1 MKAVVLR
8 EHGGIDKLLYEDVQ
22 TPRPGPGEVLVK
34 IGASGVNHLDHDLRE
49 GISGFELALPHVM
62 GVEGVGEVVELGE
75 GVLSAKVGDRVAIDF
90 AQGDPQSNMWLSG
103 LDGVDF
109 TYGRVGASQW
119 GTHAEYCRCLAT
131 SLIPLPDGMS
141 YETAAAS
148 IVGFGTS
155 WHMTVSL
162 GQVQADKTVLINAAG
177 SVVGTAAIQ
186 VAKLHGARVIAT
198 AGSDAKLEKAKE
210 LGADEVINYTTQS
223 IREEALRMTDGFGVD
238 LCIESV
244 GGDVLVQ
251 SIDAVCENGRLI
263 TCGAHAGE
271 VVPINIIEL
280 FRKHMM
286 LHGSHFAGKREVA
299 HVLKLIHEGKMTP
312 VINAVMPFSEVR
324 EAARKTAERDVFGK
338 MVLIPE

>member
-1 MKAVVLR
+1 MKAVVIR

-22 TPRPGPGEVLVK
+22 EPTAGPGEVLVK

-49 GISGFELALPHVM
+49 GVSGFGVTLPHVM
-62 GVEGVGEVVELGE
+62 GVEGVGEVIDLGE
-75 GVLSAKVGDRVAIDF
+75 GVLSAEIGDRVAIDF

-109 TYGRVGASQW
+109 CHGRIGVSQW
-119 GTHAEYCRCLAT
+119 GTHAEYTRCLAT
-131 SLIPLPDGMS
+131 SLIPLPDGLS
-141 YETAAAS
+141 YQDAAAS
-148 IVGFGTS
+148 VVGFGTS
-155 WHMTVSL
+155 WHMAVTL

-177 SVVGTAAIQ
+177 SVVGSAAIQ

-198 AGSDAKLEKAKE
+198 AGSDAKLEKATK

-223 IREEALRMTDGFGVD
+223 IRDEALKMTDGFGVD
-238 LCIESV
+238 LVIESV

-271 VVPINIIEL
+271 TVPINIIEL

-299 HVLKLIHEGKMTP
+299 HVLKLVADGKLQP
-312 VINAVMPFSEVR
+312 VINAVIPFSKVQES
-324 EAARKTAERDVFGK
+324 ARKTAERDVFGK
-338 MVLIPE
+338 MVLVP

>member
-1 MKAVVLR
+1 MKAVVIR
-8 EHGGIDKLLYEDVQ
+8 EHGGIEKLLYEEVDK
-22 TPRPGPGEVLVK
+22 PRPGPGEVLVK
-34 IGASGVNHLDHDLRE
+34 IAASGVNHLDHDLRE
-49 GISGFELALPHVM
+49 GIAGFEVTLPHVM
-62 GVEGVGEVVELGE
+62 GVEGVGELVELGE
-75 GVLSAKVGDRVAIDF
+75 GVSSAKLGDRVAIDF

-109 TYGRVGASQW
+109 THGRIGVSQW
-119 GTHAEYCRCLAT
+119 GTHAEYTVCLAS
-131 SLIPLPDGMS
+131 SLIALPHGLS
-141 YETAAAS
+141 FEKAAAS
-148 IVGFGTS
+148 VVGFGTS
-155 WHMTVSL
+155 WHMTVTL
-162 GQVQADKTVLINAAG
+162 GNVQADKTVLVNAAG
-177 SVVGTAAIQ
+177 SVVGSAAIQ

-198 AGSDAKLEKAKE
+198 AGSDAKLEKARE
-210 LGADEVINYTTQS
+210 LGADEVINYSTQS

-238 LCIESV
+238 LVIESV

-271 VVPINIIEL
+271 VVSINIVEL

-299 HVLKLIHEGKMTP
+299 HVLKLVAEGKLTP
-312 VINAVMPFSEVR
+312 VINAVMPFAEVR

-338 MVLIPE
+338 MVLVP

>member
-1 MKAVVLR
+1 MKAVVIR
-8 EHGGIDKLLYEDVQ
+8 EHGGIDKLLYEDVDKP
-22 TPRPGPGEVLVK
+22 TPGPGEVLVK

-49 GISGFELALPHVM
+49 GIAGFEVALPLVM
-62 GVEGVGEVVELGE
+62 GVEGVGEVVELGA
-75 GVLSAKVGDRVAIDF
+75 GVLSANIGDRVAIDF
-90 AQGDPQSNMWLSG
+90 PQGDPQSNMWLSG

-109 TYGRVGASQW
+109 THGRIGVTQW
-119 GTHAEYCRCLAT
+119 GCHAEYTRCLAT
-131 SLIPLPDGMS
+131 SLMPLPDGLS
-141 YETAAAS
+141 YEKAAAS

-155 WHMTVSL
+155 WHMAVTL
-162 GQVQADKTVLINAAG
+162 GEVRADKTVLVNAAG
-177 SVVGTAAIQ
+177 SVVGTSAIQ
-186 VAKLHGARVIAT
+186 VAKLHGARVIAS

-223 IREEALRMTDGFGVD
+223 IRDEVARLTDGFGVD
-238 LCIESV
+238 LVIESV

-271 VVPINIIEL
+271 IVPINIIEL

-286 LHGSHFAGKREVA
+286 LHGSHFAGRREVS
-299 HVLKLIHEGKMTP
+299 HVLKLVAEGKLNP
-312 VINAVMPFSEVR
+312 VMNAVLPFSEVR

-338 MVLIPE
+338 MVLVP

>member
-8 EHGGIDKLLYEDVQ
+8 EHGGIEKLLYEEVEK
-22 TPRPGPGEVLVK
+22 PMAGPGEVLVK
-34 IGASGVNHLDHDLRE
+34 ICASGVNHLDHDLRE
-49 GISGFELALPHVM
+49 GVAGFDVALPHVM

-75 GVLSAKVGDRVAIDF
+75 GVLGAKIGDRVAIDF
-90 AQGDPQSNMWLSG
+90 AQGDPLSNMWLSG

-109 TYGRVGASQW
+109 TYGRVGVSQW
-119 GTHAEYCRCLAT
+119 GTHAEYTRCLAT
-131 SLIPLPDGMS
+131 SLMPLPDGLS
-141 YETAAAS
+141 FEKAAAS
-148 IVGFGTS
+148 VVGFGTS
-155 WHMTVSL
+155 WHMAVTL
-162 GQVQADKTVLINAAG
+162 GEVRADKTVMINAAG
-177 SVVGTAAIQ
+177 SVVGTSAIQ

-223 IREEALRMTDGFGVD
+223 IREEALKMTNGHGVD
-238 LCIESV
+238 LVIESV

-271 VVPINIIEL
+271 TVPINIIEL

-299 HVLKLIHEGKMTP
+299 HVLKLVSEGKLSP
-312 VINAVMPFSEVR
+312 VINAVMPFSEVQ
-324 EAARKTAERDVFGK
+324 ESARKTAERDVFGK
-338 MVLIPE
+338 MVLVP